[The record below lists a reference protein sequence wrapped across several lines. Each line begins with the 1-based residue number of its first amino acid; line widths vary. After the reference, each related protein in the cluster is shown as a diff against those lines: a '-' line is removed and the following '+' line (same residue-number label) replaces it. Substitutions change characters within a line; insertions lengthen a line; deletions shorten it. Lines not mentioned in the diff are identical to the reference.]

1 MLVEGFSFYSLK
13 GVYEVIE
20 FSNEEGQRL
29 VMIVDLCWFFR
40 VLEDKEK
47 VIGRVRVLGEVV
59 FMELFLFY

>member
-1 MLVEGFSFYSLK
+1 
-13 GVYEVIE
+13 
-20 FSNEEGQRL
+20 
-29 VMIVDLCWFFR
+29 MIVDLCWFFR